1 MTNISKVFLCYS
13 KPPEILRNRNFA
25 PVWGTAKKGL
35 TGLRNLG
42 NTCYMNSVLQCLS
55 NFTIPSQYFMSPNF
69 QRDINQRS
77 EQRGE
82 VALEYAEV
90 IRKFK

>member
-1 MTNISKVFLCYS
+1 
-13 KPPEILRNRNFA
+13 
-25 PVWGTAKKGL
+25 
-35 TGLRNLG
+35 
-42 NTCYMNSVLQCLS
+42 
-55 NFTIPSQYFMSPNF
+55 MSPNF

-90 IRKFK
+90 IRKFKWIFRLD